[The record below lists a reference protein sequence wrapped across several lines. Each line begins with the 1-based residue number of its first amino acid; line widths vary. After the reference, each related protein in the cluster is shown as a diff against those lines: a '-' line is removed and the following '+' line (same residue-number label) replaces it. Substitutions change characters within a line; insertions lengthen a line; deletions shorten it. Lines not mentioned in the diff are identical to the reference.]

1 MQAELEYRPK
11 FSGLQNM
18 QQAVDREVRR
28 KKAMGQYIVVA
39 ENGQVKKISFS
50 IVKNKNL

>member
-1 MQAELEYRPK
+1 MQPELDYRPK

-18 QQAVDREVRR
+18 KEAVNREIRR

-50 IVKNKNL
+50 MLKK

>member
-1 MQAELEYRPK
+1 MQPEIDYQPK

-18 QQAVDREVRR
+18 KQAVAREVRR

-39 ENGQVKKISFS
+39 ENGQIKKIDFS
-50 IVKNKNL
+50 IIKK